1 MIECPNC
8 HARFVANTLVCS
20 ECGALLPPEEWG
32 SNAISTEITGE
43 PIESTAESALPPAVR
58 LYMGEETGQSIDVV
72 LDKKVIIGRSDPA
85 NQVFPEIDL
94 APYGGLEKGVSR
106 RHARLS
112 SRRGLI
118 IIEDLAS
125 INGTYLNGKRLTPYL
140 PEVVHD
146 GDQIQIGSLPIRV
159 EVL

>member
-1 MIECPNC
+1 MIECPSC

-20 ECGALLPPEEWG
+20 ECGTLLPPEEWVDDNTPAG
-32 SNAISTEITGE
+32 ITTEGIDSTTLVET
-43 PIESTAESALPPAVR
+43 SPAVR
-58 LYMGEETGQSIDVV
+58 LYIGEEPGRNIEVA
-72 LDKKVIIGRSDPA
+72 LNRKLIIGRSDPTS
-85 NQVFPEIDL
+85 QMFPEIDL
-94 APYGGLEKGVSR
+94 APFGGLEKGVSR

-125 INGTYLNGKRLTPYL
+125 INGTYLNGRRLTPYL

-146 GDQIQIGSLPIRV
+146 GDQIQIGSLPIQV

>member
-1 MIECPNC
+1 MVECPNC
-8 HARFVANTLVCS
+8 RAKFVANTLVCS
-20 ECGALLPPEEWG
+20 ECGTLLPPEEWVEDG
-32 SNAISTEITGE
+32 IVTDGAIEQGN
-43 PIESTAESALPPAVR
+43 LGVQVRPPSVR
-58 LYMGEETGQSIDVV
+58 LYIGKESDQNIEVT
-72 LDKKVIIGRSDPA
+72 LDKKLIIGRSDPTR
-85 NQVFPEIDL
+85 QVFPEIDL
-94 APYGGLEKGVSR
+94 APYGALEKGVSR

-118 IIEDLAS
+118 MIEDLAS

-146 GDQIQIGSLPIRV
+146 GDQLQIGSLPIRI

>member
-1 MIECPNC
+1 MIECPSC

-20 ECGALLPPEEWG
+20 ECGTLLHPEGWVDDET
-32 SNAISTEITGE
+32 SLETTTEE
-43 PIESTAESALPPAVR
+43 IESTAQSGPPLAVR
-58 LYMGEETGQSIDVV
+58 LHIGEEPDQSTEVT
-72 LDKKVIIGRSDPA
+72 LDKKLIIGRSDPTS
-85 NQVFPEIDL
+85 QMFPEIDL

-125 INGTYLNGKRLTPYL
+125 INGTYLNGRRLTPYL
-140 PEVVHD
+140 PEVIHD
-146 GDQIQIGSLPIRV
+146 GDQLQIGSLPIRI

>member
-1 MIECPNC
+1 MRLHI
-8 HARFVANTLVCS
+8 
-20 ECGALLPPEEWG
+20 GA
-32 SNAISTEITGE
+32 E
-43 PIESTAESALPPAVR
+43 PD
-58 LYMGEETGQSIDVV
+58 QSIEVT
-72 LDKKVIIGRSDPA
+72 LDKKLIIGRSDPTS
-85 NQVFPEIDL
+85 QMFPEIDL

-118 IIEDLAS
+118 IMEDLAS
-125 INGTYLNGKRLTPYL
+125 INGTYLNGRRLTPYL

-146 GDQIQIGSLPIRV
+146 GDQLQIGSLPIRI

>member
-1 MIECPNC
+1 MIECPSC

-20 ECGALLPPEEWG
+20 ECGTSLHPEEWVDDET
-32 SNAISTEITGE
+32 SLEITTE
-43 PIESTAESALPPAVR
+43 EVKSTAQSGPPLVVR
-58 LYMGEETGQSIDVV
+58 LHISEEPEQSVEAT
-72 LDKKVIIGRSDPA
+72 LDKKLIIGRSDPA
-85 NQVFPEIDL
+85 SQMFPEIDL
-94 APYGGLEKGVSR
+94 APYGGLEKGISR

-125 INGTYLNGKRLTPYL
+125 INGTYLNGRRLTPYL

-146 GDQIQIGSLPIRV
+146 GDQLQIGSLPIRI

>member
-8 HARFVANTLVCS
+8 HAKFVANTLVCS
-20 ECGALLPPEEWG
+20 ECGALLPPEEWIG
-32 SNAISTEITGE
+32 SEASPEATLEQV
-43 PIESTAESALPPAVR
+43 ESAAESEVSPTVR
-58 LYMGEETGQSIDVV
+58 LYIGKEANQSIEVT
-72 LDKKVIIGRSDPA
+72 LDKKLIIGRCDPT

-94 APYGGLEKGVSR
+94 AAYGGLERGVSR

-140 PEVVHD
+140 PEIVHD
-146 GDQIQIGSLPIRV
+146 GDQLQIGGLPIRI

>member
-1 MIECPNC
+1 MVECPHC

-20 ECGALLPPEEWG
+20 ECGALLPPGEGIDNET
-32 SNAISTEITGE
+32 SPEIAPE
-43 PIESTAESALPPAVR
+43 QIASTAQLETPPTVR
-58 LYMGEETGQSIDVV
+58 LCMGEEPGQSIEVT
-72 LDKKVIIGRSDPA
+72 LDKRLIIGRSDPA
-85 NQVFPEIDL
+85 NRVFPEIDL
-94 APYGGLEKGVSR
+94 AAHGGLEKGVSR

-125 INGTYLNGKRLTPYL
+125 INGTYLNGRRLTPYL

-146 GDQIQIGSLPIRV
+146 GDQLQIGSLPIRI